1 MNANSIKS
9 IILHTITTEK
19 RNILLTTAIMA
30 AIFLLFSTLF
40 TGTWVDGSNT
50 LRISYSG
57 TTVMAKIAVFVCMI
71 ASASKMMAPLKN
83 RRSSIS
89 YLMLPADNID
99 KFVSRWIIGV
109 VGYTLMF
116 LTALI
121 AADAAQA
128 LYNIAFRYTTGSIT
142 MTFFDNV
149 LTEGFMFFD
158 ENSPFLRGFFDGIL
172 GFLLVHALYTLG
184 ATFFRNNSFIKTT
197 LLFIGIMILGSII
210 IASISIP
217 LVYSDRE
224 YTVRFLVDPEIMAN
238 ITFYAITIAAT
249 IGAYW
254 WAYRRFCNK
263 MIV

>member
-1 MNANSIKS
+1 MNANTIKA

-30 AIFLLFSTLF
+30 ATFLLFSTLF
-40 TGTWVDGSNT
+40 TGTWVDDTNT
-50 LRISYSG
+50 MRISYSG
-57 TTVMAKIAVFVCMI
+57 VIVMAKIAVFVCMI

-99 KFVSRWIIGV
+99 KFASRWIIGV

-116 LTALI
+116 LVALI
-121 AADAAQA
+121 AADLAQA
-128 LYNIAFRYTTGSIT
+128 LYNIALRYTTGSIT
-142 MTFFDNV
+142 VAFFDNV
-149 LTEGFMFFD
+149 LTEGFLFFD
-158 ENSPFLRGFFDGIL
+158 EDSPFLRGFLDGIL
-172 GFLLVHALYTLG
+172 GFLWVHALYTLG

-197 LLFIGIMILGSII
+197 LLFIGIMILGSIV
-210 IASISIP
+210 IASISVP
-217 LVYSDRE
+217 MFYSDKE
-224 YTVRFLVDPEIMAN
+224 YTVRFLVDPVIMAN
-238 ITFYAITIAAT
+238 ITFYGATIATT

>member
-142 MTFFDNV
+142 MTF
-149 LTEGFMFFD
+149 
-158 ENSPFLRGFFDGIL
+158 
-172 GFLLVHALYTLG
+172 
-184 ATFFRNNSFIKTT
+184 
-197 LLFIGIMILGSII
+197 
-210 IASISIP
+210 
-217 LVYSDRE
+217 
-224 YTVRFLVDPEIMAN
+224 
-238 ITFYAITIAAT
+238 
-249 IGAYW
+249 
-254 WAYRRFCNK
+254 
-263 MIV
+263 